1 MFRAIG
7 AFVSRYPRRVLL
19 FWALLIALCLPLAGR
34 VGEVLTT
41 DAGIAP
47 GSEAQE
53 IRRTLLREFA
63 GNNNH
68 QLLIVADAD
77 PEAPPEQRELFR
89 ERFAAALAEIAA
101 QPFVANILD
110 SATQGPLP
118 LPELGEENASSA
130 ALITLN
136 AQNKARVET
145 ITSWVRETLPAF
157 EIEGLEL
164 FVTGSV
170 AVEQEINAISAQD
183 TARAERFGLPLSLLV
198 LAVAFGAL
206 VAASL
211 PLIVAVISITLSLA
225 ALFLSLIHI

>member
-77 PEAPPEQRELFR
+77 PEAPP
-89 ERFAAALAEIAA
+89 
-101 QPFVANILD
+101 
-110 SATQGPLP
+110 
-118 LPELGEENASSA
+118 SSA
-130 ALITLN
+130 
-136 AQNKARVET
+136 
-145 ITSWVRETLPAF
+145 SF
-157 EIEGLEL
+157 
-164 FVTGSV
+164 
-170 AVEQEINAISAQD
+170 SAS
-183 TARAERFGLPLSLLV
+183 ASRRPLRRSPRSPLSPT
-198 LAVAFGAL
+198 
-206 VAASL
+206 S
-211 PLIVAVISITLSLA
+211 
-225 ALFLSLIHI
+225 